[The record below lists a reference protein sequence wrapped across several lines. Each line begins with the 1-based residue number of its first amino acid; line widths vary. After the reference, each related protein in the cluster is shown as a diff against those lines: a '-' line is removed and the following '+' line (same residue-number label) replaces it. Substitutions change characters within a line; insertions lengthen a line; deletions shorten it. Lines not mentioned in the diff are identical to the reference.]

1 MDENANCPRRGSGLT
16 SGPSIRIGQ
25 LTAAWSSNS
34 RGSEALLV
42 STNAYLKHVDTHTH
56 T

>member
-25 LTAAWSSNS
+25 LTAA
-34 RGSEALLV
+34 GAL
-42 STNAYLKHVDTHTH
+42 TPGDLKPFLSP
-56 T
+56 